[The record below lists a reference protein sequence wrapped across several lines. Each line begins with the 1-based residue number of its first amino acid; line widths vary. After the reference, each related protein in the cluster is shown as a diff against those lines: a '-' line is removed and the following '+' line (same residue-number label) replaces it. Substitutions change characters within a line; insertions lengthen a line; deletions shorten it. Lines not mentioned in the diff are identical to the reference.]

1 MAYLSGDISVKN
13 SVMNNITDCL
23 RVSSFNC
30 RSIKSSL
37 QEVKELCSTSH
48 LVFLQ
53 EHWLLPS
60 DPPILNDIHPDF
72 LGTGYSAVDLSDG
85 ILVYRPYG
93 GTAILYHK
101 SLSPFVKIIETHVPR
116 LTAMRCESCKGPI
129 LLMSVYM
136 PNDTGDHDCLESFID
151 TCCRMNALYS
161 DADVIHAIFAGD
173 FNCQP
178 GSRFYDVLP
187 VVLQLVVLS
196 YLT

>member
-1 MAYLSGDISVKN
+1 M
-13 SVMNNITDCL
+13 
-23 RVSSFNC
+23 
-30 RSIKSSL
+30 
-37 QEVKELCSTSH
+37 SH

-101 SLSPFVKIIETHVPR
+101 SLSPFVKIIETHDPR
-116 LTAMRCESCKGPI
+116 LTAMRFESCKGPI

-151 TCCRMNALYS
+151 TCCRMNTLYS

-178 GSRFYDVLP
+178 GSRFYDVFTSCASTSCLELSDLKRLADVFTYCSDNGERTSWIDHFFC
-187 VVLQLVVLS
+187 VVNL
-196 YLT
+196 LTL